1 MKPDGARPFTYTWT
15 EDYGDGDVEAWTLAM
30 RRASTAAITKLAALE
45 ELEDAE
51 LPGLEQVQAVMGAFE
66 PLVRYVE
73 RDGER
78 VTIGDVPFERLEEA
92 IAAHPSFQR
101 ERAPAAAA
109 DAD

>member
-45 ELEDAE
+45 EMRDAE
-51 LPGLEQVQAVMGAFE
+51 LPGLAQLEAVMGAFE

-78 VTIGDVPFERLEEA
+78 VMFGDVPFERLEEA
-92 IAAHPSFQR
+92 IAAHPSFRR
-101 ERAPAAAA
+101 ERAGAAATNS
-109 DAD
+109 D